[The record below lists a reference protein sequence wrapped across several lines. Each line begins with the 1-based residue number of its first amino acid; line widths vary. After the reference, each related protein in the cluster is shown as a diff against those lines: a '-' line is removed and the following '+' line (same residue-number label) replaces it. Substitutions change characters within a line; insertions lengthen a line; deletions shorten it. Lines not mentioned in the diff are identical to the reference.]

1 MRFVPLVAA
10 VLVVAGCGSGGDS
23 TAPSSSAPPEEVA
36 AVAYMDKVCTAASA
50 FVTTTKTPPRLDGG
64 DPVKLKADM
73 AAYMG
78 QMAEAFTR
86 TAGQLREVGPSPVAG
101 EGEQVERMAVTF
113 TDIAKNFSDAKAA
126 LEAAD
131 ANDPVGGLQAAGE
144 AIARLDSF
152 VEPLKQLEA
161 SPELAAAAEKA
172 EACQSLRTLTPPA
185 GDAPESGAPESGAP
199 ESGAPES
206 GAPGSGAPGSDAPE
220 SVVPTS

>member
-23 TAPSSSAPPEEVA
+23 TAPSSSASPGDEA

-50 FVTTTKTPPRLDGG
+50 FVTTPKTPPQLDGG
-64 DPVKLKADM
+64 DPAKLKADM

-78 QMAEAFTR
+78 QMADAFTR

-101 EGEQVERMAVTF
+101 GDEQVERMAVTF
-113 TDIAKNFSDAKAA
+113 TDIAKNFGDAKAA

-144 AIARLDSF
+144 AITRLDSF

-161 SPELAAAAEKA
+161 SPELGAAAEKA
-172 EACQSLRTLTPPA
+172 DACQSLRTLTPPESA
-185 GDAPESGAPESGAP
+185 AP
-199 ESGAPES
+199 
-206 GAPGSGAPGSDAPE
+206 
-220 SVVPTS
+220 TT